1 MTPSKITEG
10 LLYASLMKL
19 FFESKKK
26 KGLKNFE
33 KALDFQLMML

>member
-26 KGLKNFE
+26 GLKNFE
-33 KALDFQLMML
+33 KPLDFQLMML